1 MPNSERAPTFSP
13 ILIDE
18 SDDGPHS
25 IATTPATEEHFH
37 ETTAHESNPQGF
49 PPPGGEP
56 RSSELAQPLRPPT
69 ARRGTRDGPGA
80 APHRTSPGVG
90 REPAVPTAGR
100 VVRRHGRP
108 HVSQRYFP
116 DRGQPERDDADAP
129 ERQRVEL
136 REALPL
142 HGRRRGL
149 CPAPGGQ
156 PGAHERRQGPQR
168 PDRGHGE
175 RQRLRPRR
183 KQPDRGPAA
192 QRRPLAG
199 QLHRPGE
206 RHHARP
212 LPGRETPTASFRRS
226 ASPARPSS
234 TRPRRRSTSSAR

>member
-1 MPNSERAPTFSP
+1 MVHTPSP
-13 ILIDE
+13 RSLEPRIT
-18 SDDGPHS
+18 SMK
-25 IATTPATEEHFH
+25 
-37 ETTAHESNPQGF
+37 TTAHEPNPQGV

-90 REPAVPTAGR
+90 REPADPTAGR

-116 DRGQPERDDADAP
+116 DRGQPERDDADAA

-136 REALPL
+136 REALQL
-142 HGRRRGL
+142 HGRRPGL

-156 PGAHERRQGPQR
+156 PGDHGRRQGPQR
-168 PDRGHGE
+168 PDRGHRE
-175 RQRLRPRR
+175 RQRLRLRR
-183 KQPDRGPAA
+183 QRPDRGPAA
-192 QRRPLAG
+192 QRRPLAD

-212 LPGRETPTASFRRS
+212 LPGRREQRRRADLTASR
-226 ASPARPSS
+226 PRPSS
-234 TRPRRRSTSSAR
+234 TGPRRRSTSSAR